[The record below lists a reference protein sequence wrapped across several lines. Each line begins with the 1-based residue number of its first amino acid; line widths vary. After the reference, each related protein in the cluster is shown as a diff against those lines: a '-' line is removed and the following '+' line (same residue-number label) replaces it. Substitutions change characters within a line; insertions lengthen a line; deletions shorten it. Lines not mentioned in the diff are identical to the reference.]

1 MNASNILKQLMSQV
15 GDAQNQHQGHNQD
28 HSQQLGQQGQQQS
41 QQQGGGL
48 VGMLGGL
55 VSQFT
60 GGQNQ
65 NQNQSQGLGQGQRQG
80 QSSGGGLDVGS
91 LLGGGALGM
100 LLGSRSGRRMG
111 GSALK
116 YGAIASIGML
126 AYKAWQNRGDGQPE
140 QQQGQ
145 PMEQLEGNDQEQ
157 RSTALLQA
165 MIMAARA
172 DGHIDDQERSL
183 ITEQINQLGADDEMN
198 RWVQQQLQAPLDAQA
213 LAAQADS
220 PQAAREMYLISVAV
234 VDDQNAMER
243 AWLDQLGSA
252 LGLDAELCAELER
265 QASA

>member
-1 MNASNILKQLMSQV
+1 MNASHILKQLMNQV
-15 GDAQNQHQGHNQD
+15 GGSQGSQHNPGAGM
-28 HSQQLGQQGQQQS
+28 SQGQGQN

-48 VGMLGGL
+48 TDMLGGL

-60 GGQNQ
+60 GGQSQGQDQ
-65 NQNQSQGLGQGQRQG
+65 NQNQGQNQ
-80 QSSGGGLDVGS
+80 GGGLDVGS
-91 LLGGGALGM
+91 LLGGGALGL

-116 YGAIASIGML
+116 YGAIASIGVL

-145 PMEQLEGNDQEQ
+145 PMEQLQGNDQDK
-157 RSTALLQA
+157 RSLALLQA

-183 ITEQINQLGADDEMN
+183 ITEQIGQLGADAEMN
-198 RWVQQQLQAPLDAQA
+198 QWVQQQMEAPLDAQA
-213 LAAQADS
+213 LASQADS
-220 PQAAREMYLISVAV
+220 PQAAREIYLISVAV

-252 LGLDAELCAELER
+252 LGIPPDLCAELER
-265 QASA
+265 QASGQ

>member
-1 MNASNILKQLMSQV
+1 MNASHILKQLMNQV
-15 GDAQNQHQGHNQD
+15 GGSQNQ
-28 HSQQLGQQGQQQS
+28 QQGYGNNAGQS
-41 QQQGGGL
+41 QGQQQGGGL
-48 VGMLGGL
+48 ADMVGGL

-60 GGQNQ
+60 GGQ
-65 NQNQSQGLGQGQRQG
+65 GQGQGQKQG
-80 QSSGGGLDVGS
+80 QSGGGLDVAS

-100 LLGSRSGRRMG
+100 LLGTKRGRSMG

-140 QQQGQ
+140 QQGQ
-145 PMEQLEGNDQEQ
+145 PMEQLQGSDQEQ

-183 ITEQINQLGADDEMN
+183 ITEQIGQLGADDEMN
-198 RWVQQQLQAPLDAQA
+198 RWVQQQLQAPLDAHA

-252 LGLDAELCAELER
+252 LGLEPELCAELER
-265 QASA
+265 QAAGQ